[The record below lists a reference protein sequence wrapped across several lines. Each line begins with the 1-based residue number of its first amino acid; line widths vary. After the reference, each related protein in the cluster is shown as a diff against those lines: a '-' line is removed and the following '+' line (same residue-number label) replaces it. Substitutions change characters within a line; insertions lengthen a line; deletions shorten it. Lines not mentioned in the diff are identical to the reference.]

1 MKNKFAPIVL
11 FVYNRP
17 RQTELTL
24 KALML
29 NQNAD
34 KSDLYIFCDGS
45 KPNSSVESLAKVKA
59 VREVIRK
66 EKWCKNVTIIEAER
80 NKGLAN
86 SIIEGL
92 TEIFNTYDRAI
103 ILEDDIYTSPSFINF
118 MNDGLGVYQDDDIV
132 KSIAGYM
139 EPVQVKELEPFFL
152 TKGTS
157 WGWATWSRVWQEMEW
172 NPVILQERLEK
183 QPELKSKF
191 HFGGVNFS
199 KMLNNQ
205 IEGKIDSWAVRFYT
219 SCFLLNGLHLTPPES
234 LVQNIGFGTDEGT
247 HTNVNDDF
255 YSKSKPSSKE
265 YKIKKRPLK
274 ANENVHK
281 LVKIGI
287 LKKRL
292 KRILRLS

>member
-24 KALML
+24 KALKL
-29 NQNAD
+29 NHNANE
-34 KSDLYIFCDGS
+34 SNLYIFCDGP
-45 KPNSSVESLAKVKA
+45 KPNSNAENLQRVKA
-59 VREVIRK
+59 VREIIRK
-66 EKWCKNVTIIEAER
+66 EKWCKNVMIIEAEK
-80 NKGLAN
+80 NKGLAK

-92 TEIFNTYDRAI
+92 TDIFNRYDRAI
-103 ILEDDIYTSPSFINF
+103 ILEDDIYTAPSFLDF
-118 MNDGLGVYQDDDIV
+118 MNDGLGIYQNDNIV

-139 EPVQVKELEPFFL
+139 EPVKVKEHEPFFL

-157 WGWATWSRVWQEMEW
+157 WGWATWSRVWKEMEW
-172 NPVILQERLEK
+172 DPVVLQERLEK
-183 QPELKSKF
+183 QPELISKF

-199 KMLNNQ
+199 RMLNNQ

-234 LVQNIGFGTDEGT
+234 LVQNIGFGSDEGT
-247 HTNVNDDF
+247 HTNVVDDF
-255 YSKSKPSSKE
+255 YSKSKPSNKE
-265 YKIKKRPLK
+265 YKLTKRPLI

-281 LVKIGI
+281 LVKRGI
-287 LKKRL
+287 IKKRL
-292 KRILRLS
+292 KRIFRIS